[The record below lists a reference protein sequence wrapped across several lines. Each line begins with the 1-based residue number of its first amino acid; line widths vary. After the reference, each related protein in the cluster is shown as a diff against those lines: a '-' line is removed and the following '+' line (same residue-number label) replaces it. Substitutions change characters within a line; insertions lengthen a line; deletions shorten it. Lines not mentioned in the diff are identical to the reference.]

1 MTRDKLI
8 KLIFGIILFIFITIF
23 SINYFGAI
31 LQNKVVS
38 IINSKKFEQFIVYR
52 FNDMLEKIVE
62 EDFTD
67 EEIIYYS
74 KILKKVI
81 IKFEPVLKEINTND

>member
-52 FNDMLEKIVE
+52 FNDMLEKIFE
-62 EDFTD
+62 EDLTD
-67 EEIIYYS
+67 E
-74 KILKKVI
+74 
-81 IKFEPVLKEINTND
+81 